1 MANIFLGI
9 YYNLAV
15 WFKVT
20 DQTHYGAKISIL
32 GSCIT
37 LLGNFFMIP
46 ILGYL
51 GSALATLSCY
61 ASMTIIC
68 YLLGR
73 KHYPIPYE
81 VGSALF
87 YLSLTGIIAWLSLQ
101 ISISNQVFEFF
112 IQNSLLI
119 VFLGTKF

>member
-1 MANIFLGI
+1 
-9 YYNLAV
+9 
-15 WFKVT
+15 
-20 DQTHYGAKISIL
+20 
-32 GSCIT
+32 
-37 LLGNFFMIP
+37 MIP

-101 ISISNQVFEFF
+101 ISISNQVFYVCIPPFLIIEGDLNLKGFG
-112 IQNSLLI
+112 QLNSCLYDHLI
-119 VFLGTKF
+119 AYTYFP